1 MSESDI
7 LPSAADPDADDMPAT
22 ALVADPA
29 LPPTDRAQQLRLLE
43 AVLFAASEPV
53 EEAAL
58 QSRLGGDTPV
68 RTLLQDL
75 AEQYRHRGVNLVSVA
90 GRWAFRTAADLGIH
104 LRQEHEVATRLSRA
118 AVETLAI
125 IAYHQPVTRA
135 EIESIRGV
143 ATSKGTLDILM
154 EAGWIKPGRRRET
167 PGRPVT
173 WVSTP
178 HFLDH
183 FGLESLRDLPGVE
196 DLRAAGLLDARPA
209 VGNLPNPG
217 RDG

>member
-1 MSESDI
+1 MI
-7 LPSAADPDADDMPAT
+7 VPDDH
-22 ALVADPA
+22 VQ
-29 LPPTDRAQQLRLLE
+29 RLRLLE
-43 AVLFAASEPV
+43 AVLFASAEPV

-58 QSRLGGDTPV
+58 QYRLGDGVDV
-68 RTLLQDL
+68 RALLQEL
-75 AEQYRHRGVNLVSVA
+75 AALYENRGVTLVASG
-90 GRWAFRTAADLGIH
+90 GRWAFRTAPDLAVF
-104 LRQEHEVATRLSRA
+104 LRTETEVTAKLSRA
-118 AVETLAI
+118 AIETLAI

-154 EAGWIKPGRRRET
+154 EAGWIRPGRRRET

-173 WVSTP
+173 WVTTP

-209 VGNLPNPG
+209 IASLPGGPDLLTEREEEPAEG
-217 RDG
+217 